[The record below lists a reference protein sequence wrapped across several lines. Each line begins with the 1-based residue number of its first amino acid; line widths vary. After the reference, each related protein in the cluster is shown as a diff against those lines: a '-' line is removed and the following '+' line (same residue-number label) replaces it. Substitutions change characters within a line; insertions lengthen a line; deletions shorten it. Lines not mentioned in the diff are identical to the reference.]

1 MRQMRNTFAGAAVLL
16 AVVLAAGAPPGSAQ
30 TPAPYVRVFVDS
42 QPVAF
47 DVPPQID
54 AGRVLVPLRGV
65 FERLGATVGWDDQ
78 TQTVLAQRGATSVS
92 LQIGN
97 TQAMI
102 NGRPAPMDVPAML
115 VGGRTM
121 VPLRFVSQTL
131 GANVN
136 WDANTSTVAIA
147 SNGAAIPPSQA
158 YGPGT
163 LPPSQSYG
171 PGATHV
177 IGTIVAV
184 RLPVD
189 PRAPGQIV
197 VGHDGTVSRY
207 AVTSSTIITRV
218 DRNGAG
224 GSVAISALRAGDR
237 VDLFVNQDN
246 VARRI
251 RATSTY

>member
-1 MRQMRNTFAGAAVLL
+1 MHHLRNTFAGAAIVL
-16 AVVLAAGAPPGSAQ
+16 AVVLVAGMAPGGAQ
-30 TPAPYVRVFVDS
+30 TPAPYVRVFVDG
-42 QPVAF
+42 QPIAF

-54 AGRVLVPLRGV
+54 NGRVLVPLRGV
-65 FERLGATVGWDDQ
+65 FERLGATVAWDDQ
-78 TQTVLAQRGATSVS
+78 TQTVLAQRGTTSVS
-92 LQIGN
+92 LVIGN

-102 NGRPAPMDVPAML
+102 NGRPAMMDVPAML

-136 WDANTSTVAIA
+136 WDAATSTVAIA
-147 SNGAAIPPSQA
+147 SSGAAA
-158 YGPGT
+158 

-171 PGATHV
+171 PGTGVQHV

-189 PRAPGQIV
+189 PGSPGQIV
-197 VGHDGTVSRY
+197 VSHDGTVSRY
-207 AVTSSTIITRV
+207 RVTSSTVISRV

-224 GSVAISALRAGDR
+224 GSVAIGALRAGDR
-237 VDLFVNQDN
+237 VDVLVSPDN
-246 VARRI
+246 TARRI
-251 RATSTY
+251 RATSAY